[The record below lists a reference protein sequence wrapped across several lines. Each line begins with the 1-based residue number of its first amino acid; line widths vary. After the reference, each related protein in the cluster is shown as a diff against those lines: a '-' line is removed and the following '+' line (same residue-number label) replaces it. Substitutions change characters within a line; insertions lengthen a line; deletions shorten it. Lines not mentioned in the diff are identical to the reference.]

1 MVTARPQA
9 SHCFAFEQD
18 FVGSWR
24 CIPLCVRRKLDLIG
38 LKLKL
43 NHWLELSQNERQ
55 QLVDWPDDSKA
66 LQDLRRHLQQR
77 TASMADGEANPLPP
91 ALAEPWQ
98 QANPVPPEVA
108 RAARERQV
116 SLLSE
121 HWAALGELERF
132 ALCKLARPGHDHHN
146 LGAAFEELLLPA
158 PPTAGS
164 PEHQTSRDLKNP

>member
-9 SHCFAFEQD
+9 SHCFAFEHD

-43 NHWLELSQNERQ
+43 NHWLELSQDERQ

-77 TASMADGEANPLPP
+77 TASMADGEAKPLPP

-121 HWAALGELERF
+121 RWETLGELERF

-158 PPTAGS
+158 PPAAGS
-164 PEHQTSRDLKNP
+164 PGHQAGSESKNP

>member
-1 MVTARPQA
+1 MVAPRPQA

-77 TASMADGEANPLPP
+77 TASMADGEAKPLPP

-164 PEHQTSRDLKNP
+164 PGHQQGINSKNR